1 MQRYNTYVGSSY
13 SLVVSAP
20 KSKTP
25 LFPFRRSIK
34 ELYQVNNS
42 CIELLPYYRCLLHV
56 ARLEASAS
64 LLHATHLLSTRH
76 LQRHSLDT
84 SSSCNSSSTICLSRT
99 AHIARAARSTRT
111 GNTPLIAA
119 EMAFFFRRI
128 NCHFCGARSAHAK
141 GSGIPEFQCASCEA
155 HNFLDPEGNIIDTPS
170 SAAAHEQKQ
179 KAFDSFTRDPASDPA
194 RGHQMHQVF
203 CNTCLHNQQVYSETL
218 ANYLPDED
226 HPQYAE
232 YEASLPTYLKKL
244 EARYPQICV
253 TCAPKAQ
260 LKINRA
266 DYYSVTDNL
275 NKTHRKANGRRGA
288 SPVPAIDSRDD
299 WYKASMRMIL
309 GLLGLIM
316 AASMVAQI
324 FWNAYGIWDTLFG
337 RAEQSI
343 GDDDSMFDTNLRT
356 CFAAAWRLHS
366 ETSCHRL
373 FGEYMPK
380 ILLANLCLVWYNH
393 GLRAYYNPLVRYD
406 HITGQKQHFAIQAI
420 VMVIRT
426 ISYVVLSDK
435 ARLSE
440 LKWSQIVAMHGA
452 TIAFM
457 LGGRML
463 SRDAIQIHRWRLT
476 NKMMPKPEDQDV
488 LSQYAGPATEKHVP
502 QASSKLPFDI
512 HAKKHREPFP
522 IQALAPQ
529 RSAYGS
535 NVWNSFAGGPPPS
548 PQGSDSTVEDP
559 MDLDSNPPAESRMP
573 GVPDNRTYNP
583 YAATTSGRQ
592 VRPST
597 ASQRFGAPSPKG
609 WEDMRSNLFSIE
621 DDLRAKNERQRFQAA
636 QNAHKLSYN
645 PRAEQS
651 PFRGRLPQ
659 APMSM
664 ERRLRNPISQVPQF
678 KEPPVTQQK
687 NFLDQMREGIDKGKS
702 FTRDTPNRRP
712 RPRTPADDDA
722 SDIMSTTEFSPAA
735 ARTRGNLDLRPSD
748 WHLPADATAATGLED
763 LFGGN
768 SFRISESPELMPRD
782 GAQRPT
788 ARSVPAG
795 TLWTIAATAVLV
807 GLGLFVFHVPA
818 VKRWVFLGLYD
829 LLVSAGI

>member
-1 MQRYNTYVGSSY
+1 
-13 SLVVSAP
+13 
-20 KSKTP
+20 
-25 LFPFRRSIK
+25 
-34 ELYQVNNS
+34 
-42 CIELLPYYRCLLHV
+42 
-56 ARLEASAS
+56 
-64 LLHATHLLSTRH
+64 
-76 LQRHSLDT
+76 
-84 SSSCNSSSTICLSRT
+84 
-99 AHIARAARSTRT
+99 
-111 GNTPLIAA
+111 
-119 EMAFFFRRI
+119 MAFFFRRI
-128 NCHFCGARSAHAK
+128 HCHFCGARSAHAK

-155 HNFLDPEGNIIDTPS
+155 INFLDAQGNILDTPL
-170 SAAAHEQKQ
+170 AAAAPATHEPKQ
-179 KAFDSFTRDPASDPA
+179 KLFESFTRDPAADPA
-194 RGHQMHQVF
+194 RGHQMQQVF
-203 CNTCLHNQQVYSETL
+203 CNTCLHNQQCYNDTL
-218 ANYLPDED
+218 ANYLPDEE

-232 YEASLPTYLKKL
+232 YEASLPAYKKSL
-244 EARYPQICV
+244 EERYPQICV

-275 NKTHRKANGRRGA
+275 NKTHRKANRRRGA
-288 SPVPAIDSRDD
+288 SPVPAVDSRDD
-299 WYKASMRMIL
+299 WHKASMRMGL
-309 GLLGLIM
+309 GLLGLIAWASI
-316 AASMVAQI
+316 AAQV
-324 FWNAYGIWDTLFG
+324 FWHAYGIWDTMLG
-337 RAEQSI
+337 RGEVPV
-343 GDDDSMFDTNLRT
+343 DSMEDSGFEPTLRT
-356 CFAAAWRLHS
+356 CLATAVLLRP

-393 GLRAYYNPLVRYD
+393 GLRAYYNPLIRYD
-406 HITGQKQHFAIQAI
+406 HITGQKQHFVIQAL
-420 VMVIRT
+420 VMAIRT

-435 ARLSE
+435 SRISE
-440 LKWSQIVAMHGA
+440 MKWSQIVAMHGA
-452 TIAFM
+452 TIVFIV
-457 LGGRML
+457 GGRYL
-463 SRDAIQIHRWRLT
+463 SRGAIEIHKWRL
-476 NKMMPKPEDQDV
+476 NNRMMPKPEDQDV
-488 LSQYAGPATEKHVP
+488 LGQYAGPATEKHVP
-502 QASSKLPFDI
+502 QASSRLPFDI

-529 RSAYGS
+529 RSTYGS
-535 NVWNSFAGGPPPS
+535 NVWNTFAGGPPPS

-573 GVPDNRTYNP
+573 GVPENRTYNP
-583 YAATTSGRQ
+583 YAATASGRQ

-621 DDLRAKNERQRFQAA
+621 DDLRAQQERQKFQAA

-645 PRAEQS
+645 PRADQS

-687 NFLDQMREGIDKGKS
+687 NFLDQMREGIDKGKP
-702 FTRDTPNRRP
+702 FARDAANRRP

-748 WHLPADATAATGLED
+748 WHLPSDTAAATGLED

-768 SFRISESPELMPRD
+768 SFRISESPELMPRS
-782 GAQRPT
+782 GEQRP
-788 ARSVPAG
+788 APRSMPAG
-795 TLWTIAATAVLV
+795 TRWTMIATAVLV
-807 GLGLFVFHVPA
+807 LLGVFVFNVPV
-818 VKRWVFLGLYD
+818 VKRWVCLGLYD
-829 LLVSAGI
+829 LLVSAGV